1 MLRVSTPNI
10 LMKNSETDNVTFFAE
25 LETALINALAHINQL
40 PEEKRAQWRRAIL
53 YISLLI
59 LHRRPSEEH
68 DDLNTLVEDQ
78 IRDESRKKEANEMS
92 QSMAEKTF
100 QQGEARGERRGERRG
115 IEIGE
120 KRGIEIGE
128 RRGEKRGALRAKRQ
142 ATLTLLQ
149 LRFDNVPDALIRKIN
164 AMRSIAR
171 LDAIYEK
178 VALAPTLEDIDPENL

>member
-25 LETALINALAHINQL
+25 LEPALINALAHINQL

-68 DDLNTLVEDQ
+68 DDLNTLVQDQ
-78 IRDESRKKEANEMS
+78 IRDESRKKEASEMS
-92 QSMAEKTF
+92 QSMAEKAF
-100 QQGEARGERRGERRG
+100 QQGEA
-115 IEIGE
+115 
-120 KRGIEIGE
+120 
-128 RRGEKRGALRAKRQ
+128 RGEKRGALRAKRQ

>member
-1 MLRVSTPNI
+1 MTVLQKEHAT
-10 LMKNSETDNVTFFAE
+10 KAE
-25 LETALINALAHINQL
+25 LETALINALSHINQL
-40 PEEKRAQWRRAIL
+40 PEEKRAQWRRAIT

-59 LHRRPSEEH
+59 LHRRPHEEH

-78 IRDESRKKEANEMS
+78 IRDESRKKEASEMS

-100 QQGEARGERRGERRG
+100 QQGEARGERRGE
-115 IEIGE
+115 
-120 KRGIEIGE
+120 KRGE
-128 RRGEKRGALRAKRQ
+128 LRAKRQ

-149 LRFDNVPDALIRKIN
+149 LRFDNVPDALIRKTN

-178 VALAPTLEDIDPENL
+178 VALATTLEDIDWENL